1 MTTKYEDMLAEQEE
15 TEEETEEETVEP
27 DDDDEAQEEEEPVEE
42 EDVALE
48 GVDTKA
54 LEREMARHE
63 KQMVKVLGPSF
74 PDMAPCP
81 TCEGM
86 GFTPEALT
94 GPPDF
99 PQDPSRETCPV
110 CQGYGTTKT
119 GAKDPGQTTLAC
131 SQCQGLGWRS
141 IAQEA
146 PAIPAPGYPSGNSA
160 SVFGP
165 IAPAPEDLAAIAEL
179 RKKGYVV
186 GDVPLAPAA
195 VAP

>member
-15 TEEETEEETVEP
+15 PEEEAEEEPVEP
-27 DDDDEAQEEEEPVEE
+27 ADDDEAQEEEEPVEE

-54 LEREMARHE
+54 LEREMQRHE

-119 GAKDPGQTTLAC
+119 GARDPGQTTLAC

-146 PAIPAPGYPSGNSA
+146 PAIPAPGN
-160 SVFGP
+160 GP
-165 IAPAPEDLAAIAEL
+165 YAPPAPPPLLAPAPEDLALIEAL
-179 RKKGYVV
+179 RHKGYVV
-186 GDVPLAPAA
+186 GDVPLAP
-195 VAP
+195 VAG

>member
-1 MTTKYEDMLAEQEE
+1 MTTKYEDMIAEAEE
-15 TEEETEEETVEP
+15 TEEETEEEPAET
-27 DDDDEAQEEEEPVEE
+27 DDELEAQEEEEPVEE
-42 EDVALE
+42 EEVALE

-94 GPPDF
+94 APPDF

-119 GAKDPGQTTLAC
+119 GAREPGQTTLAC
-131 SQCQGLGWRS
+131 SQCQGIGWRS
-141 IAQEA
+141 LAQEA
-146 PAIPAPGYPSGNSA
+146 PAIPAPGNGPYTPPAAPSSSTPSA
-160 SVFGP
+160 
-165 IAPAPEDLAAIAEL
+165 EDLALIETL
-179 RKKGYVV
+179 RNKGYVV
-186 GDVPLAPAA
+186 GDAPLVPSVFAR
-195 VAP
+195 

>member
-1 MTTKYEDMLAEQEE
+1 MTTKYEDMIAEADEP
-15 TEEETEEETVEP
+15 EEETEKAPAEP
-27 DDDDEAQEEEEPVEE
+27 DDELEELEEEEPVEE
-42 EDVALE
+42 EEVPLE

-54 LEREMARHE
+54 LEREMVRHE
-63 KQMVKVLGPSF
+63 KQMTKVLGDAF

-94 GPPDF
+94 AAPAF
-99 PQDPSRETCPV
+99 EQDPARETCPV
-110 CQGYGTTKT
+110 CNGYGTTKT
-119 GAKDPGQTTLAC
+119 GAKPPGQAELAC
-131 SQCQGLGWRS
+131 SQCQGIGWRS
-141 IAQEA
+141 IAQDA
-146 PAIPAPGYPSGNSA
+146 PAIPSPSNGPYAPPPVPS
-160 SVFGP
+160 SV
-165 IAPAPEDLAAIAEL
+165 APSPEDLAAIAEL